1 MPFAHEILD
10 DYDKV
15 LFFDPFNSE
24 ELYESM
30 LKILTLEEK
39 NLDKK
44 VSKYPDSFLWN
55 SVISTTQKNWFI
67 MLDKYSNI
75 L

>member
-24 ELYESM
+24 ELYEAM
-30 LKILTLEEK
+30 IKIFSLEEK

-44 VSKYPDSFLWN
+44 IFE
-55 SVISTTQKNWFI
+55 
-67 MLDKYSNI
+67 
-75 L
+75 

>member
-10 DYDKV
+10 DYNKV

-24 ELYESM
+24 ELCGAM
-30 LKILTLEEK
+30 IKILTLEEK

-44 VSKYPDSFLWN
+44 VFE
-55 SVISTTQKNWFI
+55 
-67 MLDKYSNI
+67 
-75 L
+75 

>member
-1 MPFAHEILD
+1 MSFAHEILD
-10 DYDKV
+10 GYDKV

-30 LKILTLEEK
+30 LKFFSLEEK

-44 VSKYPDSFLWN
+44 IFE
-55 SVISTTQKNWFI
+55 
-67 MLDKYSNI
+67 
-75 L
+75 

>member
-44 VSKYPDSFLWN
+44 VFKYPDSFL
-55 SVISTTQKNWFI
+55 
-67 MLDKYSNI
+67 
-75 L
+75 

>member
-24 ELYESM
+24 ELCESM
-30 LKILTLEEK
+30 IKIFSLEEK

-44 VSKYPDSFLWN
+44 IFWVIQTILFSKYF
-55 SVISTTQKNWFI
+55 KNWY
-67 MLDKYSNI
+67 KN
-75 L
+75 